1 MDFHEIPLQKLFHV
15 SSLYSLHYFEF
26 SRTYTFP
33 GEQHDFWELVYVDKG
48 EVLATAGDREF
59 ALQSGELLLHAPNE
73 WHNIRSNGT
82 IAPNV
87 MILSFRCRSKAM
99 AAFTGKRMRPDSLQR
114 ELLRQLLQ
122 ESRTV
127 FASRLDDPYDHRLVK
142 EQDIPAGAEQMI
154 LLHLTH
160 LLISLYRQLEAP
172 KPVDRKSGSLPLLD
186 AMIAFMERNLTSK
199 MTLQM
204 LAEEFH
210 VSTSYVKRL
219 FAQYKQCGAIHYFT
233 LMKVDHAKKLLREHD
248 HNVSQIAE
256 ELGYDNI
263 YYFCNQFKKIEGMS
277 PLEYR
282 RSVKAIGDRA
292 RLFR

>member
-1 MDFHEIPLQKLFHV
+1 MIIGWGMV
-15 SSLYSLHYFEF
+15 I
-26 SRTYTFP
+26 
-33 GEQHDFWELVYVDKG
+33 GEGVAGEKPQH
-48 EVLATAGDREF
+48 
-59 ALQSGELLLHAPNE
+59 
-73 WHNIRSNGT
+73 
-82 IAPNV
+82 
-87 MILSFRCRSKAM
+87 
-99 AAFTGKRMRPDSLQR
+99 
-114 ELLRQLLQ
+114 
-122 ESRTV
+122 
-127 FASRLDDPYDHRLVK
+127 
-142 EQDIPAGAEQMI
+142 
-154 LLHLTH
+154 
-160 LLISLYRQLEAP
+160 
-172 KPVDRKSGSLPLLD
+172 PVDRKSGSLPLLD